1 MTGGKLNLP
10 EDLLLSS
17 KSADER
23 LSSFKDL
30 GGIGENKAPLSL
42 GDEYK
47 DQLTVDNTIPLS
59 PQWLYKPVDAKA
71 LTAGASGET
80 RASNS
85 SSLGNSTDNNL
96 KDNWRLDGTQDKK
109 DRRRIASDIESS
121 RRWREEE
128 RDTGLHGRRDR
139 RKEDHR
145 VDSVS
150 TRDTSENRTLSSS
163 DRWHDSNN
171 RISGYE
177 SRRDSKWSSRWGPE
191 DKEKGSLTDN
201 RAYVEKEDT
210 HSEKQNF
217 GTANRPTSDL
227 ENDSRDK
234 WRPRHRME
242 VHAGGPA
249 AYRSAPGFGSDRGRV
264 ESSNVRFAAGR
275 GRSSNS
281 GNSQIG
287 RHLNSSPIGSIPV
300 DKNHTFCYPRGK
312 LLDIYR
318 KHKTLPCFD
327 SMPDGMEHACPITQ
341 ETAIKPLAFVSPD
354 AEEEAVL
361 GDIWQGK
368 ITSSGGLKNSV
379 RDNDNTSN
387 NNTAGSGEVPLGE
400 GNPNSSVNTEEIA
413 DSLGKSTFNASGHVI
428 GSEMLDTSMAEEKD
442 SQKDG
447 TQKLTTTIARD
458 LTDYFA
464 PAVFKKDDSNS
475 FGESGPSDN
484 VVELKAFGMPSV
496 EDVASKKHLKLG
508 DIEPATFEFG
518 SQLPDD
524 SSSLFD
530 FITPLEELSLCYLDP
545 QGAIQGPYLGIDI
558 ISWFE
563 QGYFG
568 TDLPVRLSD
577 APSGLPFCE
586 LGDIMPHLKL
596 KPGYASST
604 SPSSKLQLSEPV
616 GESWEGS
623 ALPPASS
630 LELKGSAVREEL
642 QNASSG
648 LEAIPSVSGQSRV
661 PNHGFCLGIEDS
673 TDQRF
678 QNIVAPDEEIVFPG
692 KPGRCGNPLMTAA
705 TDIQSFVS
713 NPPSHPVILNEF
725 SETGMRNHQ
734 DEIVHPFG
742 LLMSELRS
750 NSHLRHAQA
759 SYMASS
765 MSEGHAVDP
774 YTERDAALAS
784 HRSFDSVSDQSS
796 WPEDY
801 SKMPLMSHH
810 NDLGSADARRLFRRQ
825 PEFNDFD
832 QQHLMS
838 QKMQN
843 EHQQQN
849 HISHPFLHATE
860 LGFEQIPSH
869 LIEMQL
875 QQKRKL
881 DLQRRQQLELQHRQQ
896 LELQCR
902 QQLEHQ
908 RQQQLEHQRR
918 QLELQQQQQQFE
930 LQQRHHL
937 MHQQQQ
943 QQQILQYQM
952 KLQQQQVL
960 EQLLQHQMSDLGYGQ
975 GKGDPL
981 RDNLVDQS
989 QFRTLLPELQ
999 RNLHIPS
1006 HLDLSLEQVI
1016 RAKIGQNNLKEPQ
1029 TDILDLLSQVKHGNI
1044 LPSDLQFCHQL
1055 EQKQAQELS
1064 LARSKGCHLQQQR
1077 LSSHDE
1083 HLSHIKWNH
1092 CLPELHQGGFYEPSS
1107 MAFDHLTTGHSQG
1120 PDSVEHLCM
1129 HSAEQLGSV
1138 SSNFSSCDRQ
1148 VLNDI
1153 YASHPEMTENYFP
1166 GKQRQQ
1172 ENSWVEGGM
1181 QQLHLENERKRNVS
1195 ETSGN
1200 SSIWKSGQ
1208 QDEESSKQVL
1218 MDLHQ
1223 NISLQSIHSSEDD
1236 YEHLISSSKSRESFW
1251 PITDS
1256 SSNHNP
1262 DQKVAMNNEFIDRPQ
1277 NLNSKSLLHD
1287 NPALAL
1293 SGQLHHLENGERLLG
1308 SNSGTA
1314 LLEEPTFLSGMI
1326 HTSHG
1331 NDVGDRFGSKYT
1343 KDKVLAE
1350 LDNRSGSKGARA
1362 MSRSVSH
1369 IEENS
1374 VEQAETAMD
1383 LVNAHSRHSSLSS
1396 AGGYGGLHGYEMGLD
1411 NSTYEEVSN
1420 DSTYLLLVDR
1430 VVLSKGLDNSLHKC
1444 PPVSRA
1450 VSSLDVLSDMATASH
1465 NKHKNPTSIAT
1476 SDERRNESVENV
1488 AAAWGDDTQACGN
1501 KEARFRRTSSHND
1514 AAGITTETS
1523 FIDVLK
1529 KPVFS
1534 EADAASVAALES
1546 SDGSLTGRNGKKKGK
1561 KGRQIDPAL
1570 LGFKVSSNRI
1580 MMGEIQHLDDI

>member
-1 MTGGKLNLP
+1 MTDGKLNLP
-10 EDLLLSS
+10 DDLILSS
-17 KSADER
+17 KSSDEC
-23 LSSFKDL
+23 LSSF
-30 GGIGENKAPLSL
+30 
-42 GDEYK
+42 K

-59 PQWLYKPVDAKA
+59 PQWLYAKTVDAKA
-71 LTAGASGET
+71 LTSGASGET

-85 SSLGNSTDNNL
+85 LSLGNSTDNNL

-128 RDTGLHGRRDR
+128 RDTGLLGRRDR
-139 RKEDHR
+139 RKDDHR

-150 TRDTSENRTLSSS
+150 TRDISENRALSSS

-191 DKEKGSLTDN
+191 DKEKGSLTDK
-201 RAYVEKEDT
+201 RADVEKEDT
-210 HSEKQNF
+210 HSDKQNF
-217 GTANRPTSDL
+217 GTDNRPTSDL

-264 ESSNVRFAAGR
+264 ESSNVRFAVGR

-318 KHKTLPCFD
+318 KHKTLPSFD

-368 ITSSGGLKNSV
+368 ITSSGGLKNSF
-379 RDNDNTSN
+379 RGNDDTSN
-387 NNTAGSGEVPLGE
+387 NNTAGSGELPLGE

-413 DSLGKSTFNASGHVI
+413 DSLGKSTFNASGRGI
-428 GSEMLDTSMAEEKD
+428 GSEKLDTSMAEEED

-447 TQKLTTTIARD
+447 TQKLTTTIVRD

-464 PAVFKKDDSNS
+464 PAVLKKEDSSS
-475 FGESGPSDN
+475 FGESGPSYN
-484 VVELKAFGMPSV
+484 VVELKAFEMSSV

-508 DIEPATFEFG
+508 DIEPTTFEFG

-558 ISWFE
+558 IAWFE

-586 LGDIMPHLKL
+586 LGDIMPHLKI

-616 GESWEGS
+616 GESSEGS

-630 LELKGSAVREEL
+630 LEFKGSAVREEL
-642 QNASSG
+642 QYASSG
-648 LEAIPSVSGQSRV
+648 LETIPSVSGQSR
-661 PNHGFCLGIEDS
+661 
-673 TDQRF
+673 
-678 QNIVAPDEEIVFPG
+678 PG
-692 KPGRCGNPLMTAA
+692 SIGNPLMTDA

-725 SETGMRNHQ
+725 SETGMSNHQ
-734 DEIVHPFG
+734 DETVHPFG

-765 MSEGHAVDP
+765 MSEGHAVDL
-774 YTERDAALAS
+774 YAERDAALAS
-784 HRSFDSVSDQSS
+784 HRSFDSVSDQSCYTQT

-801 SKMPLMSHH
+801 TKKPLM
-810 NDLGSADARRLFRRQ
+810 NPYIDLGSTDARHLFRRQ

-843 EHQQQN
+843 ERQQQN

-869 LIEMQL
+869 LIELQL
-875 QQKRKL
+875 QQQRKL
-881 DLQRRQQLELQHRQQ
+881 DLQRRQQLELQRRQQ
-896 LELQCR
+896 LELQHR

-918 QLELQQQQQQFE
+918 QQLEHQQRQQLEHQRRHLELQQQQQQFELQQQQQQFE

-943 QQQILQYQM
+943 QQQIHQYQM

-975 GKGDPL
+975 GKGDPM

-989 QFRTLLPELQ
+989 QFRALLPELQ
-999 RNLHIPS
+999 RNLHIPR
-1006 HLDLSLEQVI
+1006 HLDLSLE
-1016 RAKIGQNNLKEPQ
+1016 
-1029 TDILDLLSQVKHGNI
+1029 QVKHGNI
-1044 LPSDLQFCHQL
+1044 LPSDLQFRHQL
-1055 EQKQAQELS
+1055 EQMQAQELS
-1064 LARSKGCHLQQQR
+1064 LARSTGFNTSDCHLQQQR

-1092 CLPELHQGGFYEPSS
+1092 SLQELQQGGFYEPSS
-1107 MAFDHLTTGHSQG
+1107 MAFDHLTTES
-1120 PDSVEHLCM
+1120 
-1129 HSAEQLGSV
+1129 
-1138 SSNFSSCDRQ
+1138 
-1148 VLNDI
+1148 
-1153 YASHPEMTENYFP
+1153 YFP

-1172 ENSWVEGGM
+1172 ENSWVEGGI
-1181 QQLHLENERKRNVS
+1181 QLLHLENERKRNVS
-1195 ETSGN
+1195 EASGN

-1208 QDEESSKQVL
+1208 QDEESSKQGL

-1223 NISLQSIHSSEDD
+1223 KISLQSIHSSEDD
-1236 YEHLISSSKSRESFW
+1236 YGHLISSSKSRESFW
-1251 PITDS
+1251 SITDS
-1256 SSNHNP
+1256 SLNHNP
-1262 DQKVAMNNEFIDRPQ
+1262 DQEVDMNNSFMDRLQ
-1277 NLNSKSLLHD
+1277 NLNSNSLLHD
-1287 NPALAL
+1287 NPALTL
-1293 SGQLHHLENGERLLG
+1293 SGQLYHLGNGERLLG

-1314 LLEEPTFLSGMI
+1314 LPEEPTFLSGMI

-1331 NDVGDRFGSKYT
+1331 NDVDNRFGSKYT

-1350 LDNRSGSKGARA
+1350 LDNRSGSKCVRT
-1362 MSRSVSH
+1362 MSTSVSH
-1369 IEENS
+1369 IEENF
-1374 VEQAETAMD
+1374 VQQAETAMD
-1383 LVNAHSRHSSLSS
+1383 LVNSHSRHSSLSS
-1396 AGGYGGLHGYEMGLD
+1396 AGGYGGLHDYEMGVY
-1411 NSTYEEVSN
+1411 NSTYEELSN
-1420 DSTYLLLVDR
+1420 DR

-1450 VSSLDVLSDMATASH
+1450 VSSLDVLSDMASASH

-1488 AAAWGDDTQACGN
+1488 AAAWGGDTQACGK
-1501 KEARFRRTSSHND
+1501 KEARFRRTSSYND

-1534 EADAASVAALES
+1534 EADAANAAALES
-1546 SDGSLTGRNGKKKGK
+1546 SDGSLTARNGKKKGK

>member
-1 MTGGKLNLP
+1 MTDGKLNLP
-10 EDLLLSS
+10 DDLILSS
-17 KSADER
+17 KSSDEC
-23 LSSFKDL
+23 LSSF
-30 GGIGENKAPLSL
+30 
-42 GDEYK
+42 K

-59 PQWLYKPVDAKA
+59 PQWLYAKTVDAKA
-71 LTAGASGET
+71 LTSGASGET

-85 SSLGNSTDNNL
+85 LSLGNSTDNNL

-128 RDTGLHGRRDR
+128 RDTGLLGRRDR
-139 RKEDHR
+139 RKDDHR

-150 TRDTSENRTLSSS
+150 TRDISENRALSSS

-191 DKEKGSLTDN
+191 DKEKGSLTDK
-201 RAYVEKEDT
+201 RADVEKEDT
-210 HSEKQNF
+210 HSDKQNF
-217 GTANRPTSDL
+217 GTDNRPTSDL

-264 ESSNVRFAAGR
+264 ESSNVRFAVGR

-318 KHKTLPCFD
+318 KHKTLPSFD

-368 ITSSGGLKNSV
+368 ITSSGGLKNSF
-379 RDNDNTSN
+379 RGNDDTSN
-387 NNTAGSGEVPLGE
+387 NNTAGSGELPLGE

-413 DSLGKSTFNASGHVI
+413 DSLGKSTFNASGRGI
-428 GSEMLDTSMAEEKD
+428 GSEKLDTSMAEEED

-447 TQKLTTTIARD
+447 TQKLTTTIVRD

-464 PAVFKKDDSNS
+464 PAVLKKEDSSS
-475 FGESGPSDN
+475 FGESGPSYN
-484 VVELKAFGMPSV
+484 VVELKAFEMSSV

-508 DIEPATFEFG
+508 DIEPTTFEFG

-558 ISWFE
+558 IAWFE

-586 LGDIMPHLKL
+586 LGDIMPHLKI

-616 GESWEGS
+616 GESSEGS

-630 LELKGSAVREEL
+630 LEFKGSAVREEL
-642 QNASSG
+642 QYASSG
-648 LEAIPSVSGQSRV
+648 LETIPSVSGQSR
-661 PNHGFCLGIEDS
+661 
-673 TDQRF
+673 
-678 QNIVAPDEEIVFPG
+678 PG
-692 KPGRCGNPLMTAA
+692 SIGNPLMTDA

-725 SETGMRNHQ
+725 SETGMSNHQ
-734 DEIVHPFG
+734 DETVHPFG

-765 MSEGHAVDP
+765 MSEGHAVDL
-774 YTERDAALAS
+774 YAERDAALAS
-784 HRSFDSVSDQSS
+784 HRSFDSVSDQSCYTQT

-801 SKMPLMSHH
+801 TKKPLM
-810 NDLGSADARRLFRRQ
+810 NPYIDLGSTDARHLFRRQ

-843 EHQQQN
+843 ERQQQN

-860 LGFEQIPSH
+860 LGFEQMPSH
-869 LIEMQL
+869 LIELQL
-875 QQKRKL
+875 QQQRKL
-881 DLQRRQQLELQHRQQ
+881 DLQRRQQLELQRRQQ
-896 LELQCR
+896 LELQHR

-918 QLELQQQQQQFE
+918 QQLEHQQRQQLEHQQRHLELQQQQQQFELQQQQQQFE

-943 QQQILQYQM
+943 QQQIHQYQM

-975 GKGDPL
+975 GKGDPM

-989 QFRTLLPELQ
+989 QFRALLPELQ
-999 RNLHIPS
+999 RNLHIPR
-1006 HLDLSLEQVI
+1006 HLDLSLE
-1016 RAKIGQNNLKEPQ
+1016 
-1029 TDILDLLSQVKHGNI
+1029 QVKHGNI
-1044 LPSDLQFCHQL
+1044 LPSDLQFRHQL
-1055 EQKQAQELS
+1055 EQMQAQELS
-1064 LARSKGCHLQQQR
+1064 LARSTGFNTSDCHLQQQR

-1092 CLPELHQGGFYEPSS
+1092 SLQELQQGGFYEPSS

-1153 YASHPEMTENYFP
+1153 YASHPEMTESYFP

-1172 ENSWVEGGM
+1172 ENSWVEGGI
-1181 QQLHLENERKRNVS
+1181 QLLHLENERKRNVS
-1195 ETSGN
+1195 EASGN
-1200 SSIWKSGQ
+1200 SRKSGQ
-1208 QDEESSKQVL
+1208 QMRRARSKV
-1218 MDLHQ
+1218 
-1223 NISLQSIHSSEDD
+1223 
-1236 YEHLISSSKSRESFW
+1236 
-1251 PITDS
+1251 
-1256 SSNHNP
+1256 
-1262 DQKVAMNNEFIDRPQ
+1262 
-1277 NLNSKSLLHD
+1277 
-1287 NPALAL
+1287 
-1293 SGQLHHLENGERLLG
+1293 
-1308 SNSGTA
+1308 
-1314 LLEEPTFLSGMI
+1314 
-1326 HTSHG
+1326 
-1331 NDVGDRFGSKYT
+1331 
-1343 KDKVLAE
+1343 
-1350 LDNRSGSKGARA
+1350 
-1362 MSRSVSH
+1362 
-1369 IEENS
+1369 
-1374 VEQAETAMD
+1374 
-1383 LVNAHSRHSSLSS
+1383 
-1396 AGGYGGLHGYEMGLD
+1396 
-1411 NSTYEEVSN
+1411 
-1420 DSTYLLLVDR
+1420 
-1430 VVLSKGLDNSLHKC
+1430 
-1444 PPVSRA
+1444 
-1450 VSSLDVLSDMATASH
+1450 
-1465 NKHKNPTSIAT
+1465 
-1476 SDERRNESVENV
+1476 
-1488 AAAWGDDTQACGN
+1488 
-1501 KEARFRRTSSHND
+1501 
-1514 AAGITTETS
+1514 
-1523 FIDVLK
+1523 
-1529 KPVFS
+1529 
-1534 EADAASVAALES
+1534 
-1546 SDGSLTGRNGKKKGK
+1546 
-1561 KGRQIDPAL
+1561 
-1570 LGFKVSSNRI
+1570 
-1580 MMGEIQHLDDI
+1580 

>member
-1 MTGGKLNLP
+1 MTDGKLNLP
-10 EDLLLSS
+10 DDLLLSS
-17 KSADER
+17 KSSDEC
-23 LSSFKDL
+23 LSSF
-30 GGIGENKAPLSL
+30 
-42 GDEYK
+42 K

-59 PQWLYKPVDAKA
+59 PQWLYAKTVDAKA
-71 LTAGASGET
+71 LTSGASGET

-85 SSLGNSTDNNL
+85 LSLGNSTDNNL

-128 RDTGLHGRRDR
+128 RDTGLLGRRDR
-139 RKEDHR
+139 RKDDHR

-150 TRDTSENRTLSSS
+150 TRDISENRTLSSS
-163 DRWHDSNN
+163 DHWHDSNN

-191 DKEKGSLTDN
+191 DKEKGSLTDK
-201 RAYVEKEDT
+201 RADVEKEDT
-210 HSEKQNF
+210 HSDKQNF
-217 GTANRPTSDL
+217 GTDNRPTSDL

-264 ESSNVRFAAGR
+264 ESSNVRFAVGR

-287 RHLNSSPIGSIPV
+287 RHLNSSPIGSIP

-318 KHKTLPCFD
+318 KHKTLPSFD

-368 ITSSGGLKNSV
+368 ITSSGGLKNSF
-379 RDNDNTSN
+379 RGNDDTSN

-413 DSLGKSTFNASGHVI
+413 DSLGKSTFNASGRGI
-428 GSEMLDTSMAEEKD
+428 GSEKLDTSMAEEED

-447 TQKLTTTIARD
+447 TQKLTTTIVRD

-464 PAVFKKDDSNS
+464 PAVLKKEDSSS
-475 FGESGPSDN
+475 FGESGPSYN
-484 VVELKAFGMPSV
+484 VVELKAFEMSSV

-508 DIEPATFEFG
+508 DIEPTTFEFG

-530 FITPLEELSLCYLDP
+530 VITPLEELSLCYLDP

-558 ISWFE
+558 IAWFE

-577 APSGLPFCE
+577 APSRLPFCE
-586 LGDIMPHLKL
+586 LGDIMPHLKI

-616 GESWEGS
+616 GESLEGS

-630 LELKGSAVREEL
+630 LEFKGSAVREEL
-642 QNASSG
+642 QYASSG

-661 PNHGFCLGIEDS
+661 PDH
-673 TDQRF
+673 DQRF
-678 QNIVAPDEEIVFPG
+678 QNIVTPDEEIVFSG
-692 KPGRCGNPLMTAA
+692 KPGSIGNPLMTDA

-725 SETGMRNHQ
+725 SETGMSNHQ
-734 DEIVHPFG
+734 DETVHPFG

-765 MSEGHAVDP
+765 MSEGHAVDL
-774 YTERDAALAS
+774 YAERDAALAS
-784 HRSFDSVSDQSS
+784 HRSFDSVSDQSCYTQT

-801 SKMPLMSHH
+801 TKKPLM
-810 NDLGSADARRLFRRQ
+810 NPYIDLGSTDARHLFRRQ

-843 EHQQQN
+843 ERQQQN

-869 LIEMQL
+869 LIELQL
-875 QQKRKL
+875 QQQRKL
-881 DLQRRQQLELQHRQQ
+881 ELQRRQQLELQRRQQ
-896 LELQCR
+896 LELQR
-902 QQLEHQ
+902 
-908 RQQQLEHQRR
+908 RQQLEHQRR
-918 QLELQQQQQQFE
+918 QHLEHQQRQQLEHQRRHLELQQQQQQFELQQQQFE

-943 QQQILQYQM
+943 QQQIHQYQM

-975 GKGDPL
+975 GKGDPM

-989 QFRTLLPELQ
+989 QFRALLPELQ
-999 RNLHIPS
+999 RNLHIPR

-1016 RAKIGQNNLKEPQ
+1016 RAKTGQNNLKEPQ

-1044 LPSDLQFCHQL
+1044 LPSDLQFRHQL
-1055 EQKQAQELS
+1055 EQMQAQELS
-1064 LARSKGCHLQQQR
+1064 LARSTGFNTSDCHLQQQR

-1092 CLPELHQGGFYEPSS
+1092 SLQELQQGGFYEPSS

-1153 YASHPEMTENYFP
+1153 YASHPEMTESYFP

-1172 ENSWVEGGM
+1172 ENSWVEGGI
-1181 QQLHLENERKRNVS
+1181 QLLHLENERKRNVS
-1195 ETSGN
+1195 EASGN

-1208 QDEESSKQVL
+1208 RDEESSKQGL

-1223 NISLQSIHSSEDD
+1223 KISLQSIHSSEDD
-1236 YEHLISSSKSRESFW
+1236 YGHLISSSKSRESFW
-1251 PITDS
+1251 SITDS
-1256 SSNHNP
+1256 SLNHNP
-1262 DQKVAMNNEFIDRPQ
+1262 DQEVAMNNSFMDRPQ
-1277 NLNSKSLLHD
+1277 NLNSNSLLHD
-1287 NPALAL
+1287 NPALTL
-1293 SGQLHHLENGERLLG
+1293 SGQLYHLGNGERLLG

-1314 LLEEPTFLSGMI
+1314 LPEEPTFLSGMI

-1331 NDVGDRFGSKYT
+1331 NDVDNRFGSKYT

-1350 LDNRSGSKGARA
+1350 LDNRSGSKCVRT
-1362 MSRSVSH
+1362 MSTSVSH
-1369 IEENS
+1369 IEENF

-1383 LVNAHSRHSSLSS
+1383 LVNSHSRHSSLSS
-1396 AGGYGGLHGYEMGLD
+1396 AGGYGGLHDYEMGVY
-1411 NSTYEEVSN
+1411 NSTYEELSN
-1420 DSTYLLLVDR
+1420 DR

-1450 VSSLDVLSDMATASH
+1450 VSSLDVLSDMASASH

-1476 SDERRNESVENV
+1476 SDERRNECVENV
-1488 AAAWGDDTQACGN
+1488 AAAWGVDTQACGK
-1501 KEARFRRTSSHND
+1501 KEARFRRSSSYND

-1534 EADAASVAALES
+1534 EADAANAAALES
-1546 SDGSLTGRNGKKKGK
+1546 SDGSLTARNGKKKGK

>member
-1 MTGGKLNLP
+1 MTDGKLNLP
-10 EDLLLSS
+10 DDLLLSS
-17 KSADER
+17 KSADEP
-23 LSSFKDL
+23 LSSF
-30 GGIGENKAPLSL
+30 
-42 GDEYK
+42 K

-59 PQWLYKPVDAKA
+59 PQWLYAKPVDAKS

-85 SSLGNSTDNNL
+85 LSLGNSIDNNL

-128 RDTGLHGRRDR
+128 RDTGLLGRRDR

-145 VDSVS
+145 ADSVS
-150 TRDTSENRTLSSS
+150 TRDISENRTLSSS

-171 RISGYE
+171 RISGHE

-191 DKEKGSLTDN
+191 DKEKGSLTDK
-201 RAYVEKEDT
+201 RADVEKEDT
-210 HSEKQNF
+210 HSDKQNF
-217 GTANRPTSDL
+217 GTASRPTSDL

-275 GRSSNS
+275 GRSNNS
-281 GNSQIG
+281 GNFQNG

-300 DKNHTFCYPRGK
+300 NKNHTFCYPRGK

-318 KHKTLPCFD
+318 KHKTLPSFD
-327 SMPDGMEHACPITQ
+327 PMPDGVEHASPITQ

-368 ITSSGGLKNSV
+368 ITSSGGLKSSF
-379 RDNDNTSN
+379 RDNDTSN
-387 NNTAGSGEVPLGE
+387 NNTTGFGEVPLGE
-400 GNPNSSVNTEEIA
+400 GNPNSSVKTEEIA
-413 DSLGKSTFNASGHVI
+413 DSFGKITVNASGQGI

-447 TQKLTTTIARD
+447 TQKLTTTIGRE
-458 LTDYFA
+458 LTDDFV
-464 PAVFKKDDSNS
+464 PAVSKKDDSS
-475 FGESGPSDN
+475 SVGECGPSNN
-484 VVELKAFGMPSV
+484 VVELKAFEMSSV

-508 DIEPATFEFG
+508 DNEPTTFEIG
-518 SQLPDD
+518 SQLPGD

-530 FITPLEELSLCYLDP
+530 FIIPLEELSLCYLDP

-558 ISWFE
+558 IAWFE

-577 APSGLPFCE
+577 APSGLPFFE

-596 KPGYASST
+596 KPGCASST
-604 SPSSKLQLSEPV
+604 SPSAKLQLSEPV
-616 GESWEGS
+616 GESLEGS

-630 LELKGSAVREEL
+630 LEFKGSSVREEL
-642 QNASSG
+642 QYASSG
-648 LEAIPSVSGQSRV
+648 FEAIPSVSGRSRI
-661 PNHGFCLGIEDS
+661 PDHGFRPRTVDS
-673 TDQRF
+673 DDQRF
-678 QNIVAPDEEIVFPG
+678 QNIVTLDEEIVFPG
-692 KPGRCGNPLMTAA
+692 RPGSSGNPLITDAA
-705 TDIQSFVS
+705 GIQSFVS

-725 SETGMRNHQ
+725 SETGMLTHQ

-750 NSHLRHAQA
+750 KSHPKHAQA

-784 HRSFDSVSDQSS
+784 HRSFDAVSDQSRYTDT

-801 SKMPLMSHH
+801 SKKPLMNPHI
-810 NDLGSADARRLFRRQ
+810 DLGSTDARHLFQRQ

-832 QQHLMS
+832 QQHLMP

-843 EHQQQN
+843 ERQQQN
-849 HISHPFLHATE
+849 HASHPFLQE

-869 LIEMQL
+869 LIELQFQQQRKLEL
-875 QQKRKL
+875 QQQWQLELQRQQQL
-881 DLQRRQQLELQHRQQ
+881 ELQRQRQLELQRQRQLELQRRQQFELQR
-896 LELQCR
+896 R
-902 QQLEHQ
+902 
-908 RQQQLEHQRR
+908 QQLEHQRR
-918 QLELQQQQQQFE
+918 QQFELQQQLQQFE
-930 LQQRHHL
+930 LQQQHHL
-937 MHQQQQ
+937 LHQQQQ
-943 QQQILQYQM
+943 QQQLHQYQM

-975 GKGDPL
+975 GKGDPM

-989 QFRTLLPELQ
+989 QFRTPLPELQ
-999 RNLHIPS
+999 RNLHIPR
-1006 HLDLSLEQVI
+1006 HLDLSLE
-1016 RAKIGQNNLKEPQ
+1016 
-1029 TDILDLLSQVKHGNI
+1029 QVKHGNI
-1044 LPSDLQFCHQL
+1044 LPSDLQFHHQL
-1055 EQKQAQELS
+1055 EQMQAQELS
-1064 LARSKGCHLQQQR
+1064 LARSTGFNTSDCHLQQQR
-1077 LSSHDE
+1077 QSSHDE

-1092 CLPELHQGGFYEPSS
+1092 ALQELHQGGFYEPSS
-1107 MAFDHLTTGHSQG
+1107 MAFDHLTSLPASTLGIKLDNVNGHSQG
-1120 PDSVEHLCM
+1120 PDSAEHLYM
-1129 HSAEQLGSV
+1129 HPAEQLGSV
-1138 SSNFSSCDRQ
+1138 SSNAPSCDQQ
-1148 VLNDI
+1148 VLDDI

-1166 GKQRQQ
+1166 GKRRQQ

-1181 QQLHLENERKRNVS
+1181 QQLLHHENERKRNVS
-1195 ETSGN
+1195 EASGN
-1200 SSIWKSGQ
+1200 SSIWLSGQ
-1208 QDEESSKQVL
+1208 RDEESSKQVL

-1223 NISLQSIHSSEDD
+1223 NIGLQSIHSSEDD
-1236 YEHLISSSKSRESFW
+1236 YGHLISSSKSRESFW
-1251 PITDS
+1251 LITDS
-1256 SSNHNP
+1256 SSPNHNP
-1262 DQKVAMNNEFIDRPQ
+1262 DQEVAMNNSFMDRPQ
-1277 NLNSKSLLHD
+1277 HLNSNSLLHD
-1287 NPALAL
+1287 NPAMAL
-1293 SGQLHHLENGERLLG
+1293 SGQLHLGNGERLHG
-1308 SNSGTA
+1308 SNSGA
-1314 LLEEPTFLSGMI
+1314 LPEEPTFLSGMI
-1326 HTSHG
+1326 DTSQANHVD
-1331 NDVGDRFGSKYT
+1331 NRFGSKYT
-1343 KDKVLAE
+1343 KDKDLAE
-1350 LDNRSGSKGARA
+1350 LDNRSGSKCVRA
-1362 MSRSVSH
+1362 MSRSVLH
-1369 IEENS
+1369 MEENF

-1411 NSTYEEVSN
+1411 NSTSEEVSN
-1420 DSTYLLLVDR
+1420 DR
-1430 VVLSKGLDNSLHKC
+1430 VILSKGLDNSLHKH

-1450 VSSLDVLSDMATASH
+1450 LSSLDVLSDMASASH

-1476 SDERRNESVENV
+1476 SDERRNESVENL
-1488 AAAWGDDTQACGN
+1488 AAAWGGDTQASGM
-1501 KEARFRRTSSHND
+1501 KEVRFRRTASYND
-1514 AAGITTETS
+1514 AGITETS

-1534 EADAASVAALES
+1534 EAEAANAAALES
-1546 SDGSLTGRNGKKKGK
+1546 SDGSLTGRSGKKKGK

-1580 MMGEIQHLDDI
+1580 MMGEIQHLDDN

>member
-1 MTGGKLNLP
+1 MTDGKLNLP
-10 EDLLLSS
+10 DDLLLSS
-17 KSADER
+17 KSSDEC
-23 LSSFKDL
+23 LSSF
-30 GGIGENKAPLSL
+30 
-42 GDEYK
+42 K

-59 PQWLYKPVDAKA
+59 PQWLYAKTVDAKT
-71 LTAGASGET
+71 LTSGASGET

-85 SSLGNSTDNNL
+85 LSLGNSTDNNL

-128 RDTGLHGRRDR
+128 RDTGLLGRRDR
-139 RKEDHR
+139 RKDDHR

-150 TRDTSENRTLSSS
+150 TRDISENRTLSSS

-171 RISGYE
+171 RILGYE

-191 DKEKGSLTDN
+191 DKEKGSLTDK
-201 RAYVEKEDT
+201 RADVEKEDT
-210 HSEKQNF
+210 HSDKQNF
-217 GTANRPTSDL
+217 GTDNRPTSDL

-264 ESSNVRFAAGR
+264 ESSNVRFAVGR

-287 RHLNSSPIGSIPV
+287 RHLNSSPIGSITV

-318 KHKTLPCFD
+318 KHKTLPSFD

-368 ITSSGGLKNSV
+368 ITSSGGLKNSF
-379 RDNDNTSN
+379 RGNDDTSN
-387 NNTAGSGEVPLGE
+387 NNTAGSGEVPLDE

-413 DSLGKSTFNASGHVI
+413 DSLGKSTFNASGRGI
-428 GSEMLDTSMAEEKD
+428 GSEKLDTSMAEEED

-447 TQKLTTTIARD
+447 TQKLTTTIVRD

-464 PAVFKKDDSNS
+464 SAVLKKEDSSS
-475 FGESGPSDN
+475 FGESGPSYN
-484 VVELKAFGMPSV
+484 VVELKAFEMSSV

-508 DIEPATFEFG
+508 DIEPTTFEFG

-558 ISWFE
+558 IAWFE

-586 LGDIMPHLKL
+586 LGDIMPHLKI
-596 KPGYASST
+596 KPGHASST

-616 GESWEGS
+616 GESLEGS

-630 LELKGSAVREEL
+630 LEFKGSAVREEL
-642 QNASSG
+642 QHASSG

-661 PNHGFCLGIEDS
+661 PDH
-673 TDQRF
+673 DQRF
-678 QNIVAPDEEIVFPG
+678 QNIVTPDEEIVFSG
-692 KPGRCGNPLMTAA
+692 KPGSIGNPLMTDA

-713 NPPSHPVILNEF
+713 NPPSNPVTLNEF
-725 SETGMRNHQ
+725 SETGMSNHQ
-734 DEIVHPFG
+734 DETVHPFG

-765 MSEGHAVDP
+765 MSEGHAVDL
-774 YTERDAALAS
+774 YAERDAALAS
-784 HRSFDSVSDQSS
+784 HRSFDSVSDQSCYTQT

-801 SKMPLMSHH
+801 TKKPLMNPHI
-810 NDLGSADARRLFRRQ
+810 DLGSTDARHLFRRQ

-843 EHQQQN
+843 EPEQQ
-849 HISHPFLHATE
+849 LE
-860 LGFEQIPSH
+860 LQRRQ
-869 LIEMQL
+869 QL
-875 QQKRKL
+875 E
-881 DLQRRQQLELQHRQQ
+881 LQRRQQLELQHRQQ
-896 LELQCR
+896 LE
-902 QQLEHQ
+902 HQ
-908 RQQQLEHQRR
+908 RQQQLEHQRWQQLEHQQR
-918 QLELQQQQQQFE
+918 QQLEHQRWHLELQQQQQQFELQQQQQQFE

-943 QQQILQYQM
+943 QQQIHQYQM

-975 GKGDPL
+975 GKGDPM

-989 QFRTLLPELQ
+989 QFRALLPELQ
-999 RNLHIPS
+999 RNLHIPR
-1006 HLDLSLEQVI
+1006 HLDLSLE
-1016 RAKIGQNNLKEPQ
+1016 
-1029 TDILDLLSQVKHGNI
+1029 QVKHGNI
-1044 LPSDLQFCHQL
+1044 LPSDLQFRHQL
-1055 EQKQAQELS
+1055 EQMQAQELS
-1064 LARSKGCHLQQQR
+1064 LARSTGFNTSDCHLQQQR
-1077 LSSHDE
+1077 LSSLDE

-1092 CLPELHQGGFYEPSS
+1092 SFTGNIYRATSLENKGSKRIVGLKGGI
-1107 MAFDHLTTGHSQG
+1107 
-1120 PDSVEHLCM
+1120 
-1129 HSAEQLGSV
+1129 QL
-1138 SSNFSSCDRQ
+1138 
-1148 VLNDI
+1148 
-1153 YASHPEMTENYFP
+1153 
-1166 GKQRQQ
+1166 
-1172 ENSWVEGGM
+1172 
-1181 QQLHLENERKRNVS
+1181 LHLENERKRNVS
-1195 ETSGN
+1195 EASGN

-1208 QDEESSKQVL
+1208 RDEESSKQGL

-1223 NISLQSIHSSEDD
+1223 KISLQSIHSSEDD
-1236 YEHLISSSKSRESFW
+1236 YGHLISSSKSRESFW
-1251 PITDS
+1251 SITDS
-1256 SSNHNP
+1256 SLNHNP
-1262 DQKVAMNNEFIDRPQ
+1262 DQEVAMNNSFMDRPQ
-1277 NLNSKSLLHD
+1277 NLNSNSLLHD
-1287 NPALAL
+1287 NPALTL
-1293 SGQLHHLENGERLLG
+1293 SGQLYHLGNGERLLG

-1314 LLEEPTFLSGMI
+1314 LPEEPTILSGMI

-1331 NDVGDRFGSKYT
+1331 NDVDNRSGSKYT

-1350 LDNRSGSKGARA
+1350 LDNRSGSKCVRT
-1362 MSRSVSH
+1362 MSTSVSH
-1369 IEENS
+1369 IEENF

-1383 LVNAHSRHSSLSS
+1383 LVNSHSRHSSLSS
-1396 AGGYGGLHGYEMGLD
+1396 AGGYGGLHDYEMGVY
-1411 NSTYEEVSN
+1411 NSTYEELSN
-1420 DSTYLLLVDR
+1420 DR
-1430 VVLSKGLDNSLHKC
+1430 VVLSKRLDNSLHKC

-1450 VSSLDVLSDMATASH
+1450 VSSLDVLSDMASASH

-1488 AAAWGDDTQACGN
+1488 AAAWGGDTQACGK
-1501 KEARFRRTSSHND
+1501 KEARFRRTSSYND

-1534 EADAASVAALES
+1534 EADAANAAALES